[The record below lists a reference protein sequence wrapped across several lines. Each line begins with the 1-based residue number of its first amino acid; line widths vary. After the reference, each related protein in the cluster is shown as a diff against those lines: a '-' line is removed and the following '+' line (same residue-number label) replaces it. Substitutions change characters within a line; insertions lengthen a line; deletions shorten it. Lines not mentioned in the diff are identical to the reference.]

1 MKKMLIIVMLGCSL
15 PILSHAQEF
24 HPGIKGG
31 LNLTNLYIDDVTDE
45 NARVGF
51 HAGVFGK
58 WTVGDVFGIQPE
70 LLYSTKGTKAE
81 YDIAVFEGENKFNLH
96 YLDVPVLAVFALGE
110 NFEIHAG
117 PYFSYLLG
125 ANVSTDG
132 DLGEGVDEL
141 DRDHFS
147 DADIGL
153 AGGVAFGS
161 EQAKFGIRYNYGLK
175 EIADSDAARTFL
187 GDAKN
192 SALQLY
198 VSFGL

>member
-1 MKKMLIIVMLGCSL
+1 MKKILMIAILGCSL
-15 PILSHAQEF
+15 PLLAKGQEF
-24 HPGIKGG
+24 QSGIKGG

-58 WTVGDVFGIQPE
+58 WTIGNVFGIQPE
-70 LLYSTKGTKAE
+70 VLYSTKGTKAE
-81 YDIAVFEGENKFNLH
+81 YDIAILEGENKFNLH
-96 YLDVPVLAVFALGE
+96 YIDVPVLAVFTLGE
-110 NFEIHAG
+110 KFEIHAG

-147 DADIGL
+147 NADIGL
-153 AGGVAFGS
+153 SGGVAFGS
-161 EQAKFGIRYNYGLK
+161 EQTKVGVRYNYGLK

-192 SALQLY
+192 SVLQLF